1 MGIRGPNAKPV
12 KQTGR
17 KRASRKSAKANAAL
31 SRVDQVIQFI
41 ESLPITSGM
50 LAGQQFKVRPWQR
63 SILEGIYRTD
73 ENGKRTV
80 RQALITMPRKQGKTA
95 LTAALALCHLCGPM
109 AEQRGQVYSAA
120 ADRNQASLIYNEMK
134 AIILAV
140 PELAGRIIIRDFT
153 KHLEDT
159 VTGSIYMA
167 LSADSK
173 TKHGFSASCIIYDE
187 LAQAPDRK
195 LYDVLMTSTA
205 ARREPLTIVISTQ
218 SSDPHSIM
226 SELVDYGMQIRDG
239 VLQDPAFFPV
249 IYTAPEDAD
258 PWNEETWFACNPALD
273 DFRSLEEMRSAA
285 LQAQRIP
292 ARENAFRLL
301 YLNQRVS
308 ADSRFI
314 NQADWDACAGD
325 IDIEALRG
333 RPCYGGLDLSST
345 TDLTSLVL
353 YFPENGA
360 VLPFFWVPADRLDE
374 REHSD
379 KVPYRQWQ
387 KAGYLEAPNGRAID
401 KYAIVHRLAELASTF
416 DIKGIAYDRW
426 RLEDLKKL
434 LSDEGISIPV
444 TAWGQG
450 YQDMGPAV
458 DVLEA
463 HILNQT
469 IKHPRHPILTWNV
482 SNAVIEIDPAGSRK
496 ITKEKSIERVDGL
509 VALVMAVGLH
519 AKAPKPVEY
528 DFSRP
533 LIVTA

>member
-1 MGIRGPNAKPV
+1 MVR
-12 KQTGR
+12 
-17 KRASRKSAKANAAL
+17 
-31 SRVDQVIQFI
+31 FI
-41 ESLPITSGM
+41 ETLPVTSGL
-50 LAGQQFKVRPWQR
+50 LAGQKFKVRPWQR
-63 SILEGIYRTD
+63 EILEGIYRTD
-73 ENGKRTV
+73 GDGRRMV
-80 RQALITMPRKQGKTA
+80 RQALITMPRKNGKTG
-95 LTAALALCHLCGPM
+95 LTAALALVHLCGPE
-109 AEQRGQVYSAA
+109 AEKRGQVYSAA

-140 PELAGRIIIRDFT
+140 PELAARVIIRDFT

-159 VTGSIYMA
+159 VTGSIFMA
-167 LSADSK
+167 LSADAK

-195 LYDVLMTSTA
+195 LYDVLMTSTGGRA
-205 ARREPLTIVISTQ
+205 EPLAIIISTQ

-226 SELVDYGMQIRDG
+226 TELVDYGMKVRDG
-239 VLQDPAFFPV
+239 ILLDPTFYPV

-258 PWNEETWFACNPALD
+258 AWDEKTWFACNPALD

-292 ARENAFRLL
+292 ARESAFRLL

-308 ADSRFI
+308 AESRFI
-314 NQADWDACAGD
+314 SQADWEACAGE

-333 RPCYGGLDLSST
+333 RPCYGGLDLGST

-353 YFPENGA
+353 YFPEDGGA
-360 VLPFFWVPADRLDE
+360 VLPFFWVPADRIDE
-374 REHSD
+374 REHTD
-379 KVPYRQWQ
+379 KVPYPLWV
-387 KAGYLEAPNGRAID
+387 KAGFLEAPAGRAID
-401 KYAIVHRLAELASTF
+401 RQAIIHRLAELAGEF
-416 DIKGIAYDRW
+416 DIKGIAFDRW
-426 RLEDLKKL
+426 RLEDLNKL

-444 TAWGQG
+444 TPYGQG
-450 YQDMGPAV
+450 FKDMGPAV
-458 DVLEA
+458 DALETA
-463 HILNQT
+463 ILNHELQHSN
-469 IKHPRHPILTWNV
+469 HPVLTWNV

-533 LIVTA
+533 LVISA

>member
-1 MGIRGPNAKPV
+1 MGQRGPGAKPV
-12 KQTGR
+12 KRTRR
-17 KRASRKSAKANAAL
+17 KRLANTSL
-31 SRVDQVIQFI
+31 SRVERVIQFI
-41 ESLPITSGM
+41 ELLPITSGM
-50 LAGQQFKVRPWQR
+50 LAGQQFKIRPWQK

-73 ENGKRTV
+73 EDRKRIV
-80 RQALITMPRKQGKTA
+80 RQAMLTLPRKQGKTA
-95 LTAALALCHLCGPM
+95 LTAALALAHLCGPE

-120 ADRNQASLIYNEMK
+120 ADRNQAALIYNEMK
-134 AIILAV
+134 AIIREV
-140 PELAGRIIIRDFT
+140 PELERRIIVRDFT
-153 KHLEDT
+153 KHLED
-159 VTGSIYMA
+159 VETGSIYMA
-167 LSADSK
+167 LSADAK

-195 LYDVLMTSTA
+195 LYDVLMTSMGGRA
-205 ARREPLTIVISTQ
+205 EPLAIVISTQ

-226 SELVDYGMQIRDG
+226 SELVDYGVQIRDG
-239 VLQDPAFFPV
+239 ILEDPTFFPV

-258 PWNEETWFACNPALD
+258 PWDEATWFACNPALG

-292 ARENAFRLL
+292 ARETAFRLL

-308 ADSRFI
+308 TDSRFI
-314 NQADWDACAGD
+314 NKADWDACAGD

-345 TDLTSLVL
+345 TDLTALVL
-353 YFPENGA
+353 FFPEDGGA

-374 REHSD
+374 REQTD

-387 KAGYLEAPNGRAID
+387 KAGNLQAPNGRAID
-401 KYAIVHRLAELASTF
+401 KFAIIHRLAELCSTF
-416 DIKGIAYDRW
+416 DIRGIAYDRW

-434 LSDEGISIPV
+434 LSDEGINIPI

-458 DVLEA
+458 DALETA
-463 HILNQT
+463 ILNRT

-482 SNAVIEIDPAGSRK
+482 SNAVVEIDPAGSRK

-509 VALVMAVGLH
+509 VSLVMAVGLH
-519 AKAPKPVEY
+519 AKAPKPVQY
-528 DFSRP
+528 DPTLP
-533 LIVTA
+533 LVITA